1 MDPSSET
8 DKRFATTQ
16 ATLSSRP
23 TSKDVPHRSST
34 DAKSSVRRKLVIQI
48 PCLNEEATI
57 GTTLAALP
65 RRVEGFDSV
74 EWLIVDDGSTDG
86 TVAAA
91 TAAGADHIVSLP
103 HNQGLARAF
112 MAGIEASLKAGADV
126 IVNTDADNQYA
137 AGSIP
142 DLIAP
147 ILEGKAQIVVGARP
161 ISEIREF
168 SATKKLLQK
177 MGSAVVRIASGTSV
191 PDAPSGFRAV
201 HAAAALRLNVFGD
214 YTYTL
219 ETIIQAGRK
228 GIPIASVPVRVNP
241 ATRPSRLVRSI
252 PSYVR
257 RSMFSIA
264 RVFVL
269 YKPLRFFSVI
279 GALLLVPGVALGLRF
294 LYEYLLTGS
303 AGHVQSLILSAIL
316 ILSAMIVFVAGVL
329 SDLIASNR
337 ILLEE
342 IRMRQLRTEI
352 EASRA
357 ARTSYIA
364 P

>member
-1 MDPSSET
+1 MKASRET
-8 DKRFATTQ
+8 NRHYSPAQ
-16 ATLSSRP
+16 ATP
-23 TSKDVPHRSST
+23 TSRAASEDVAEPQNVG
-34 DAKSSVRRKLVIQI
+34 ARRKLLIQI
-48 PCLNEEATI
+48 PCLNEESTI

-74 EWLIVDDGSTDG
+74 EWLVVDDGSTDG

-91 TAAGADHIVSLP
+91 IAAGADHIVSLP

-137 AGSIP
+137 ADSIA
-142 DLIAP
+142 DLVAP

-161 ISEIREF
+161 ISDIREF
-168 SATKKLLQK
+168 SGVKKVLQRI
-177 MGSAVVRIASGTSV
+177 GSAVVRIASGTRI
-191 PDAPSGFRAV
+191 PDAPSGFRAI
-201 HAAAALRLNVFGD
+201 HAAAAIRLNVFGD

-228 GIPIASVPVRVNP
+228 GIPICSVPVRVNP

-252 PSYVR
+252 PSYVT
-257 RSMFSIA
+257 RSMFNIA

-269 YKPLRFFSVI
+269 YKPLRFFSAI
-279 GALLLVPGVALGLRF
+279 GALLLLPGVLLGLRF
-294 LYEYLLTGS
+294 LYNYLVHGGTGQ
-303 AGHVQSLILSAIL
+303 VQSLILSAIL
-316 ILSAMIVFVAGVL
+316 IVSAMIVFVAGVL

-337 ILLEE
+337 VLLEE
-342 IRMRQLRTEI
+342 LRMRQLRLEI
-352 EASRA
+352 EASRGA
-357 ARTSYIA
+357 SDRDETA
-364 P
+364 